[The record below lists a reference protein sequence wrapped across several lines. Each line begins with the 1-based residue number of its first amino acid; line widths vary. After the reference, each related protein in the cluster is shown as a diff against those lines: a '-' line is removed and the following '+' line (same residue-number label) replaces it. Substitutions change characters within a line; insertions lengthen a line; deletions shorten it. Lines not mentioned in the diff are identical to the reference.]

1 MFRKIWR
8 LVKRKVRRRR
18 KPFIQGHHISYDPE
32 IVVKIWVGEHWILT
46 QLQRRTKRVSV
57 GFIVSLKTWL
67 KDNEKR
73 AIDWSRKK
81 QDTKLLE
88 EMRL

>member
-8 LVKRKVRRRR
+8 LVKRRR

-32 IVVKIWVGEHWILT
+32 IVVKVWVGEHWILT
-46 QLQRRTKRVSV
+46 QLDRRTKRVSV
-57 GFIVSLKTWL
+57 GFIVSLKKWL

-73 AIDWSRKK
+73 AIDHSKDK
-81 QDTKLLE
+81 ADSKLLE
-88 EMRL
+88 ELEL